1 MKTNV
6 AYLRSNGASPVLEA
20 SRATTVTQV
29 DRAERHPAAPPRTPP
44 RSALV
49 MIWRTHPIRGR
60 LECHWVVDGGSATS
74 EGVRCGRSIR
84 RAA

>member
-6 AYLRSNGASPVLEA
+6 TFLCSNGESRVLEA
-20 SRATTVTQV
+20 SRATKVMQV
-29 DRAERHPAAPPRTPP
+29 GRVERHPAAPSRTPP

-49 MIWRTHPIRGR
+49 MIWRTHPISGR
-60 LECHWVVDGGSATS
+60 LECRWVVEGGTATS
-74 EGVRCGRSIR
+74 EGVSCGQPIQ